1 MFDSFIKLILDK
13 AKILKEEY
21 TLKIAQNSSQ
31 KQQLEKELKDILAK
45 LLDEA
50 EAKEIERSKHL

>member
-1 MFDSFIKLILDK
+1 MTPFNEYLERS
-13 AKILKEEY
+13 KELRAEY
-21 TLKIAQNSSQ
+21 NSLIAQNPAQ
-31 KQQLEKELKDILAK
+31 KEQLEKELKDILAK

>member
-1 MFDSFIKLILDK
+1 MTPFQEYLDK
-13 AKILKEEY
+13 AKTLREEY

>member
-1 MFDSFIKLILDK
+1 MTPFNEYLERSKELK
-13 AKILKEEY
+13 AEY
-21 TLKIAQNSSQ
+21 NSLIAQNPAQ
-31 KQQLEKELKDILAK
+31 KEQLEKELKDILAK